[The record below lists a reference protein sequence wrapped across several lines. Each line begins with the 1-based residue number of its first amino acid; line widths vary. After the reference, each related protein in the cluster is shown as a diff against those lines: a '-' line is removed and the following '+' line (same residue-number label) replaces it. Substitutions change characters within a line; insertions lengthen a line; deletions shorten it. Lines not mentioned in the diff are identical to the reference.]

1 MILGGP
7 CLTNLV
13 VLAADQAAGGGSAF
27 GWLSI
32 LTLWVPIIL
41 LFYWLLIRPQRQ
53 EQAKRQAMLAA
64 LKKNDR
70 VIAAGGIYG
79 VVADIDREANRVTVK
94 VDETTNTRLRVTLSS
109 VIPILQDEPSD
120 EKASSK

>member
-1 MILGGP
+1 VDATW
-7 CLTNLV
+7 LTNLAIF
-13 VLAADQAAGGGSAF
+13 AAEKADGGGSPF

-32 LTLWVPIIL
+32 LTLWLPIIL

-53 EQAKRQAMLAA
+53 EQAKRQAMLSA

-70 VIAAGGIYG
+70 VIAAGGILG
-79 VVADIDREANRVTVK
+79 VVAEVDREANQVTVK

-109 VIPILQDEPSD
+109 VIPIPKDEPSGD
-120 EKASSK
+120 KPSSK